1 MDLKDFSGLNWHR
14 KKRNRDIQAETDR
27 PCLWDVTRETF
38 AVERGPYRISVGSS
52 AADIRKTKRIF
63 VQGETIRERNLR
75 RKTNAED
82 YDDYKGVL
90 ITEESKYGGDAVKA
104 VQQTRGSPTMM
115 SASKAKKDRSK
126 GCKQR
131 RRRNR
136 HLPRP
141 SSKGKQI
148 GSLKVPDT
156 SGLQTG
162 NGKASV
168 RNRQAPTASFCLQR
182 ESCNRFVSI

>member
-1 MDLKDFSGLNWHR
+1 M
-14 KKRNRDIQAETDR
+14 
-27 PCLWDVTRETF
+27 TRETF

-156 SGLQTG
+156 SGLQNWKTV
-162 NGKASV
+162 KASV
-168 RNRQAPTASFCLQR
+168 RKSTGTHRVFLSSKGKLQ
-182 ESCNRFVSI
+182 SIRFNLKDKPANKKF